1 MLSLSS
7 IYIESILSR
16 TIGLKITDV
25 GKNLSDNLQTKI
37 HYEVEGKCIGEG
49 FIKPKSVHIVSYSGG
64 LVKGDRVEFQ
74 VIYKCLVCNPV
85 KDMEVEC
92 AVNNVTKAGIHA
104 HVIDEADNYPI
115 TIFVAK
121 DHHQS
126 NTPFESIVNKDIIR
140 VKIIGSRF
148 ELNDTSITSIA
159 SFIDKI

>member
-1 MLSLSS
+1 MSLSS

-37 HYEVEGKCIGEG
+37 HYDVEGKCIGEG

-121 DHHQS
+121 DQ
-126 NTPFESIVNKDIIR
+126 SIVNKDIIR